1 MLRTQPC
8 YRSPAPPPPSLP
20 APPALVLIA
29 DGVEWSARAYESVLG
44 SGGFAVLRA
53 ASARQALAQ
62 ARAAAPD
69 VVLVNADLPDQPG
82 AELCRAFRDEGALG
96 ASTPVFLTCASALA
110 REGRLAALRA
120 GAWDVLTLPLDAV
133 ELLVRATTALRRAQR
148 EDGAPACF
156 FQPRMTTA

>member
-8 YRSPAPPPPSLP
+8 YRSPAPPPPIAP

-69 VVLVNADLPDQPG
+69 VVLLNADPPTS
-82 AELCRAFRDEGALG
+82 RAPSCAAPSATRAPSGHPRL
-96 ASTPVFLTCASALA
+96 SSLTCASALA